1 MSKNHSY
8 VTYFD
13 SGYLAR
19 GLTLIE
25 SLRRHGDSSDVWM
38 LCLDSD
44 AYSFVSSLSDKSIHA
59 LTIEDIEDF
68 EPRLLPLKTSRS
80 RMEYYFTCTPLL
92 MQYVQ
97 AKSPQNHTVIY
108 VDADLYFFQDP
119 LAALNELGTGS
130 VGIIEHRYP
139 SFLAKRLAKY
149 GKYNVGWVAF
159 TKDKNGQECLN
170 WYADKCIEWCH
181 DTPEPG
187 RYADQGYLDSFAL
200 LHQGVVS
207 LPDIGMNMAPW
218 NTRGHSVTSNPT
230 PGGAPLIDGT
240 TPLTFFH
247 FHGIKP
253 RGSWFVTSQLVY
265 FSPMHKSIRELVYRP
280 YLEALEHNTKL
291 VAQSP
296 LVSARKVAPRGRG
309 LRGMVFTAQR
319 AILDRIAIMTG
330 NALKLES

>member
-25 SLRRHGDSSDVWM
+25 SLRSHGDMSDIWI
-38 LCLDSD
+38 LCLDEETHNYITALAD
-44 AYSFVSSLSDKSIHA
+44 PSIHS
-59 LTIEDIEDF
+59 LTIEDIEAF

-92 MQYVQ
+92 MQFVQ
-97 AKSPQNHTVIY
+97 HNAKPDHIVIY
-108 VDADLYFFQDP
+108 LDADLFFFRDP
-119 LAALNELGTGS
+119 LAAIQALGDGS

-159 TKDKNGQECLN
+159 KKDKNGQSCLN

-187 RYADQGYLDSFAL
+187 RYADQGYLDSFAT
-200 LHQGVVS
+200 LHEGVVS

-218 NTRGHSVTSNPT
+218 NTRGHHARDSGQQNS
-230 PGGAPLIDGT
+230 APLIDGT

-265 FSPMHKSIRELVYRP
+265 FSPMHKSIRELIYRP
-280 YLEALEHNTKL
+280 YLEALEMNTQK
-291 VAQSP
+291 VASSP
-296 LVSARKVAPRGRG
+296 LISARKVAPRGRG
-309 LRGMVFTAQR
+309 LRGMIFTAQR
-319 AILDRIAIMTG
+319 FILDQVAILSR
-330 NALKLES
+330 NALKLNN

>member
-1 MSKNHSY
+1 MSNFCSY

-19 GLTLIE
+19 GLTLLD
-25 SLRRHGDSSDVWM
+25 SLRQHGDTSDVWI
-38 LCLDSD
+38 LCLDKETHAFISALED
-44 AYSFVSSLSDKSIHA
+44 SSIHP
-59 LTIEDIEDF
+59 LIIEDIEAF
-68 EPRLLPLKTSRS
+68 EPRLLPLKSSRS

-97 AKSPQNHTVIY
+97 RKSDSGHTVIY
-108 VDADLYFFQDP
+108 LDADLFFFRDP
-119 LAALNELGTGS
+119 LKALDELGGGS

-159 TKDKNGQECLN
+159 HNDKNGTSCLD

-187 RYADQGYLDSFAL
+187 RYADQGYLDSFATY
-200 LHQGVVS
+200 HDGIVS
-207 LPDIGMNMAPW
+207 LSDIGMNMAPW
-218 NTRGHSVTSNPT
+218 NTRGHFAT
-230 PGGAPLIDGT
+230 PGMEPGSAPLIDGK

-253 RGSWFVTSQLVY
+253 RGKWFVTSQLVY
-265 FSPMHKSIRELVYRP
+265 FSPMAKSLRELIYRP
-280 YLEALEHNTKL
+280 YLEALEKNTVK
-291 VAQSP
+291 VSQSP
-296 LVSARKVAPRGRG
+296 LISNNSLATRGRG
-309 LRGMVFTAQR
+309 FRGMLFAIQR
-319 AILDRIAIMTG
+319 SILDRVAIATG
-330 NALKLES
+330 NAIKL